1 MRRAYRGR
9 VRGLPVFV
17 AALVLV
23 PSALGDWVV
32 YATDT
37 VATPTHLIQMGI
49 DGRGGHVVAS
59 MPVLDDRDGHVAG
72 AHGDTL
78 LVDGDAIA
86 TVRWPVDDARL
97 SPDAGQVAF
106 TAISTVNCDPSGT
119 NCATW
124 ELWLVDRDGS
134 NLRELTADG
143 RFPQFSPDGKRLAFL
158 GGYSPFDEGGTAV
171 VETLASGKRTWFTSA
186 SDGRPAWTPDSKRI
200 VYSAHGRLMV
210 AMVAPRRVANL
221 GVRGDA
227 PQLSADGKTLAFSVL
242 GGIAARALAH
252 GTTRLVARG
261 ATGNWSWT
269 PTGWIVYSAIT
280 RRYPQ
285 IFSLERVR
293 GDGTG
298 RAVIRTYAPTTTF
311 DAIWPSGRTLFV
323 QTTHTRFDVA
333 AIESV
338 DLATGAVR
346 TLTNDLA
353 DDRSP
358 TFSPAGALAYARG
371 SSSRFGWYC
380 LAVRQTCVVN
390 AQTVDGVRHP
400 DWSPDGTRIA
410 FLQYTR
416 HGTNVAVVDPDGSHL
431 RVLHNFTGSA
441 ESPTWSPDGTQIVV
455 GASNYPS
462 TGDGH
467 IHLWVLDV
475 ESGAATQLNTGDWG
489 GTPSWSPDGRTIAFV
504 GGTWGGPNTLELYDL
519 STGRYAPLV
528 QLGSQPVDTRPG
540 WSPDSQQL
548 AYQAEDLT
556 LHVIGQDGSGDRR
569 ITGPTATSSTLAWL
583 AG

>member
-1 MRRAYRGR
+1 MRCPYRGR
-9 VRGLPVFV
+9 VRCFAVFV

-23 PSALGDWVV
+23 PSALGDRVV

-37 VATPTHLIQMGI
+37 VATPTHLTRMGI
-49 DGRGGHVVAS
+49 DGRGAHGVAS
-59 MPVLDDRDGHVAG
+59 MPVLDYRAGHVAA

-78 LVDGDAIA
+78 LVDGNPIA
-86 TVRWPVDDARL
+86 TVGWPVDDARL
-97 SPDAGQVAF
+97 SPDAGEVAF
-106 TAISTVNCDPSGT
+106 TAISTVDCDPSGT

-124 ELWLVDRDGS
+124 ELWLVDRDGR

-158 GGYSPFDEGGTAV
+158 GGYSPSDEGGTAV
-171 VETLASGKRTWFTSA
+171 VQTLASSKRTWFTSA

-200 VYSAHGRLMV
+200 VYSSRGELMV
-210 AMVAPRRVANL
+210 ATFAPHRVADL
-221 GVRGDA
+221 GVRGYV
-227 PQLSADGKTLAFSVL
+227 PQLSADGKTLAFSVPR
-242 GGIAARALAH
+242 GIAARALAH
-252 GTTRLVARG
+252 GTPRLVARG
-261 ATGNWSWT
+261 AVGSWSWT

-293 GDGTG
+293 ADGTR
-298 RAVIRTYAPTTTF
+298 RAVIHTYAPTTMF
-311 DAIWPSGRTLFV
+311 DAIWSSGKTLFV
-323 QTTHTRFDVA
+323 QTTRTRFDVA
-333 AIESV
+333 TIDSV
-338 DLATGAVR
+338 DLATGAVS

-358 TFSPAGALAYARG
+358 TFSPAGDLAYVRG

-380 LAVRQTCVVN
+380 LAVRQSCVVN
-390 AQTVDGVRHP
+390 AQTVDGIRQP

-410 FLQYTR
+410 FLQYTS
-416 HGTNVAVVDPDGSHL
+416 HGTNVAVADPNGSHV
-431 RVLHNFTGSA
+431 RVLHNFTGA
-441 ESPTWSPDGTQIVV
+441 TESPSWSPDGTQIVV

-462 TGDGH
+462 RGDGH

-475 ESGAATQLNTGDWG
+475 ESGAATQLSTGDWG
-489 GTPSWSPDGRTIAFV
+489 GTPSWSPDGMTIAFV
-504 GGTWGGPNTLELYDL
+504 GGTWGGPNTLELYDV

-540 WSPDSQQL
+540 WSPDSQRL

-556 LHVIGQDGSGDRR
+556 LHVIGSDGSGDSR
-569 ITGPTATSSTLAWL
+569 ITGPTATGSTLAWL